1 MLFGH
6 TKPVDSLPL
15 HAVCDI
21 RVLKKF
27 AKEAEDLESR
37 MDDCTDSCN
46 LPESLTVPE
55 TKVNFREWDRM
66 ERNAQEAE
74 IRRGLELFT
83 TAILK
88 IRDII
93 PDSSLRDPI
102 DESYSRIRSLILF
115 LNRLNAQQ
123 GETTTILDSAQ
134 ATTHVRTM
142 KEFFLYY
149 YNFLRGKVIRFVS
162 KVCQD
167 QER

>member
-1 MLFGH
+1 MGITGLLALLLMLFGH

-37 MDDCTDSCN
+37 M
-46 LPESLTVPE
+46 
-55 TKVNFREWDRM
+55 
-66 ERNAQEAE
+66 RNAQEAE